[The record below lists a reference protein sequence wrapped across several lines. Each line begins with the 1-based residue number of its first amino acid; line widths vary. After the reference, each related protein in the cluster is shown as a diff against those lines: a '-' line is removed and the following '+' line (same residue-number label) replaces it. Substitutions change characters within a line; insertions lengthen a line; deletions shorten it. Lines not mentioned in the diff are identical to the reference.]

1 MESYSLKAILS
12 VADRGFTSKMKSAV
26 SLLDEMD
33 SGSKKASASMMDIA
47 KGAGVFRL
55 VEAAVGKLEASVG
68 EATDRFDILTR
79 YPKVMEQIGFGA
91 EVSNRSIEKLNDG
104 IRGLPTSLDAI
115 VASTQNIAILT
126 GNLEKATDTSLALNN
141 AFLASG
147 SATADAER
155 GLTQYTQMLSKGTV
169 DLQSWRTLQETMG
182 YALSETAKELG
193 IVSGNS
199 NELYSAIQS
208 GRITFDEF
216 NDALIICS
224 NRTGGFADTAKEAS
238 AGIGTSFTNLSTA
251 VVRGM
256 ANTIESVDDAV
267 QKIDGETI
275 AGKIDSASGAID
287 SFFSGISKGAGI
299 AVQALDLFGPSILSA
314 VAGFV
319 ALRGV
324 MTAKNMW
331 EEYQQQAKA
340 AQITIEAFDNAEKLA
355 AEATKLRTA
364 ATTAAS
370 QADKMSEMYSKAA
383 AKAVESQTIAQ
394 QSSLAATKA
403 RKTAEAA
410 AAAETKV
417 RTAEEKLSVA
427 TLKLKTAEEKA
438 VAAATKSTAAKEKA
452 AAAVT
457 KARADVDKKA
467 AAVAAAKAKSEE
479 FEASAAELS
488 AKAETMEAAATKAG
502 ERADEDAI
510 KASTAKAMADKKEAQ
525 VSKLNAAAEAT
536 ETAAEKAGNIV
547 TAESSMLVIA
557 KTAALGVL
565 SGKLS
570 IVEAAQWAWN
580 AATSTTVGLLS
591 TTVVVVAAVA
601 AVTVGL
607 ARALSKLDTKHK
619 EVYDSQEKAVE
630 SSKDLVESL
639 EATEKSYEDNEQDAR
654 ATAAANQELADN
666 ITRLSEQENKSAQ
679 DKAELQAYVD
689 SLNSSME
696 GLNLQYDSE
705 TDALNMS
712 TDAMMDKVKAYEAQA
727 KAQAAQE
734 RYVEVMKEQIKVEE
748 EQAALSEKRNQFEE
762 EWQALNSTG
771 PKAMAEYRDAVAEM
785 DAQSEELNN
794 KKKELAE
801 SEEYLRGVMTESQA
815 AQTEAVT
822 SGTQAQITSLE
833 DLSETQQAVVQSM
846 NETWQSYA
854 DQATNM
860 FDTLSDESEL
870 SVAQMTQNLLENQR
884 VISEWATNI
893 DTLAKRGIDEGLL
906 EQLRQA
912 GPESAGYVN
921 AMVQASDAELQ
932 ALSDAFA
939 NGGETA
945 TNALKTV
952 FDTSTVPE
960 SAMNLITKT
969 QETLN
974 EQIAAA
980 DFSSIGL
987 DVGQGLA
994 DGISSSSDAAT
1005 TAAGTMATNVNETAA
1020 NTLGVHSPST
1030 VFMGYGQDLISG
1042 LVIGMQGQSG
1052 TLNAT
1057 MTMLMTSA
1065 GQAAVNA
1072 LNGQLNQM
1080 SAVTGA
1086 SFNKIPAA
1094 AQSGMQMTAAA
1105 VGSGMNNVTQKITAG
1120 MKLSETATKTGMKA
1134 MNSAVKSDM
1143 QTIKASAKSGMDAF
1157 EDAIDNGMNQS
1168 KNSVTR
1174 GGNSMISALRSLRS
1188 GFYSS
1193 GYYASMGLAQGI
1205 NAGSGAAISAAN
1217 RLANQVATTM
1227 NNALKV
1233 GSPSKVTRKIGGF
1246 TTEGFVLGILDDI
1259 RNVKSAAERVAD
1271 AAIPTGRI
1279 AERMAYA
1286 GAYVPDSSYEYSG
1299 TVDATYTIIVPV
1311 YLEGREVARVTAPYT
1326 QEELDKLE
1334 KRNARKQGRR

>member
-1 MESYSLKAILS
+1 MDSYSMKAVLS

-33 SGSKKASASMMDIA
+33 SGSKKASSSIMDIA
-47 KGAGVFRL
+47 KGAGVFRI
-55 VEAAVGKLEASVG
+55 VEAAVNKLEASVG
-68 EATDRFDILTR
+68 DATERFDTLTR

-91 EVSNRSIEKLNDG
+91 DESNRSIQKLTDG
-104 IRGLPTSLDAI
+104 IQGLPTSLDGIA
-115 VASTQNIAILT
+115 ASTQRIAILT
-126 GNLEKATDTSLALNN
+126 GDLEKATDTSLALNN

-147 SATADAER
+147 SATYDAER

-169 DLQSWRTLQETMG
+169 DMQSWRTLQETMG

-208 GRITFDEF
+208 GKITFDEF
-216 NDALIICS
+216 NSALITCS
-224 NRTGGFADTAKEAS
+224 TRTGGFADTAKEAS

-256 ANTIESVDDAV
+256 ADTIESVDEAV

-275 AGKIDSASGAID
+275 AGKIDSASGVID
-287 SFFSGISKGAGI
+287 KFFSGVSKGAGI
-299 AVQALDLFGPSILSA
+299 AVQALDLLGPSLA
-314 VAGFV
+314 TTAAGFLT
-319 ALRGV
+319 LRGALAV
-324 MTAKNMW
+324 QGIWENYRRQAEAAK
-331 EEYQQQAKA
+331 
-340 AQITIEAFDNAEKLA
+340 ITVEAFNNAEKLA
-355 AEATKLRTA
+355 AESIKLRTA
-364 ATTAAS
+364 ATTAAA
-370 QADKMSEMYSKAA
+370 QADKMSEMYNKAA

-394 QSSLAATKA
+394 QSSLAATRA
-403 RKTAEAA
+403 RKTAEEAV
-410 AAAETKV
+410 AAELKV
-417 RTAEEKLSVA
+417 RTAEEKLSA
-427 TLKLKTAEEKA
+427 SASKLKAAEEKM
-438 VAAATKSTAAKEKA
+438 AAASTKSKAAQEKA

-467 AAVAAAKAKSEE
+467 AAVAAAKAKAEE

-488 AKAETMEAAATKAG
+488 TRAETMEAAATKAG

-510 KASTAKAMADKKEAQ
+510 KASTAKAMADKKETQA
-525 VSKLNAAAEAT
+525 SELGAAAEAKKA
-536 ETAAEKAGNIV
+536 AAEEAGNIV
-547 TAESSMLVIA
+547 TEKSSLLVIA
-557 KTAALGVL
+557 KTAALSVL
-565 SGKLS
+565 SGEMG
-570 IVEAAQWAWN
+570 IAEAAQWAWN
-580 AATSTTVGLLS
+580 ASMTANPIGSVIVLVTALT
-591 TTVVVVAAVA
+591 
-601 AVTVGL
+601 AVTVGVSK
-607 ARALSKLDTKHK
+607 ALSKLDTETKK
-619 EVYDSQEKAVE
+619 VYDSQEKAVE
-630 SSKDLVESL
+630 SSKNLVESL
-639 EATEKSYEDNEQDAR
+639 DSTEKAYEDNEQDVR
-654 ATAAANQELADN
+654 ATAEANLELADN
-666 ITRLSEQENKSAQ
+666 IAKLSAKENKSAQ
-679 DKAELQAYVD
+679 DKAELKAYVD

-712 TDAMMDKVKAYEAQA
+712 TDAMMSKVKAYEAQA

-748 EQAALSEKRNQFEE
+748 EQAALSEKRNQFEK
-762 EWQALNSTG
+762 EWQELNSTG
-771 PKAMAEYRDAVAEM
+771 PKAMGEYQTAIAEM
-785 DAQSEELNN
+785 DAQSEKLNN
-794 KKKELAE
+794 KKKELAA

-870 SVAQMTQNLLENQR
+870 SVAEMTQNLLENQR

-1311 YLEGREVARVTAPYT
+1311 YLEGREIARVTAPYT

-1334 KRNARKQGRR
+1334 KRNARKQGHR

>member
-1 MESYSLKAILS
+1 MDSYSMKAVLS

-33 SGSKKASASMMDIA
+33 SGSKKASSSIMDIA
-47 KGAGVFRL
+47 KGAGVFRI
-55 VEAAVGKLEASVG
+55 VEAAVNKLEASVG
-68 EATDRFDILTR
+68 DATERFDTLTR

-91 EVSNRSIEKLNDG
+91 DESNRSIQKLTDG
-104 IRGLPTSLDAI
+104 IQGLPTSLDGIA
-115 VASTQNIAILT
+115 ASTQRIAILT
-126 GNLEKATDTSLALNN
+126 GDLEKATDTSLALNN

-147 SATADAER
+147 SATYDAER

-169 DLQSWRTLQETMG
+169 DMQSWRTLQETMG

-208 GRITFDEF
+208 GKITFDEF
-216 NDALIICS
+216 NSALITCS
-224 NRTGGFADTAKEAS
+224 TRTGGFADTAKEAS

-256 ANTIESVDDAV
+256 ADTIESVDEAV

-275 AGKIDSASGAID
+275 AGKIDSASGVID
-287 SFFSGISKGAGI
+287 NFFSGVSKGAGI
-299 AVQALDLFGPSILSA
+299 AVQALDLLGPSLA
-314 VAGFV
+314 TTAAGFLT
-319 ALRGV
+319 LRGALAV
-324 MTAKNMW
+324 QGIWENYRRQAEAAK
-331 EEYQQQAKA
+331 
-340 AQITIEAFDNAEKLA
+340 ITVEAFNNAEKLA
-355 AEATKLRTA
+355 AESIKLRTA
-364 ATTAAS
+364 ATTAAA
-370 QADKMSEMYSKAA
+370 QADKMSEMYNKAA

-394 QSSLAATKA
+394 QSSLAATRA
-403 RKTAEAA
+403 RKTAEEAV
-410 AAAETKV
+410 AAELKV
-417 RTAEEKLSVA
+417 RTAEEKLSA
-427 TLKLKTAEEKA
+427 SASKLKAAEEKM
-438 VAAATKSTAAKEKA
+438 AAASTKSKAAQEKA

-467 AAVAAAKAKSEE
+467 AAVAAAKAKAEE

-488 AKAETMEAAATKAG
+488 TRAETMEAAATKAG

-510 KASTAKAMADKKEAQ
+510 KASTAKAMADKKETQA
-525 VSKLNAAAEAT
+525 SELGAAAEAKKA
-536 ETAAEKAGNIV
+536 AAEEAGNIV
-547 TAESSMLVIA
+547 TEKSSLLVIA
-557 KTAALGVL
+557 KTAALSVL
-565 SGKLS
+565 SGEMG
-570 IVEAAQWAWN
+570 IAEAAQWAWN
-580 AATSTTVGLLS
+580 ASMTANPIGSVIVLVTALT
-591 TTVVVVAAVA
+591 
-601 AVTVGL
+601 AVTVGVSK
-607 ARALSKLDTKHK
+607 ALSKLDTETKK
-619 EVYDSQEKAVE
+619 VYDSQEKAVE
-630 SSKDLVESL
+630 SSKNLVESL
-639 EATEKSYEDNEQDAR
+639 DSTEKAYEDNEQDVR
-654 ATAAANQELADN
+654 ATAEANLELADN
-666 ITRLSEQENKSAQ
+666 IAKLSAKENKSAQ
-679 DKAELQAYVD
+679 DKAELKAYVD

-712 TDAMMDKVKAYEAQA
+712 TDAMMSKVKAYEAQA

-748 EQAALSEKRNQFEE
+748 EQAALSEKRNQFEK
-762 EWQALNSTG
+762 EWQELNSTG
-771 PKAMAEYRDAVAEM
+771 PKAMGEYQTAIAEM
-785 DAQSEELNN
+785 DAQSEKLNN
-794 KKKELAE
+794 KKKELAA
-801 SEEYLRGVMTESQA
+801 SEEYLRGIMTESQA
-815 AQTEAVT
+815 AQSEAVT

-870 SVAQMTQNLLENQR
+870 SVAEMTQNLLENQR

-1052 TLNAT
+1052 TLNAI
-1057 MTMLMTSA
+1057 MTMLMNSA

-1311 YLEGREVARVTAPYT
+1311 YLEGREIARVTAPYT
-1326 QEELDKLE
+1326 EAELDK
-1334 KRNARKQGRR
+1334 KQKVKNMIKGIKG

>member
-1 MESYSLKAILS
+1 MDSYSMKAVLS

-33 SGSKKASASMMDIA
+33 SGSKKASSSIMDIA
-47 KGAGVFRL
+47 KGAGVFRI
-55 VEAAVGKLEASVG
+55 VEAAVNKLEASVG
-68 EATDRFDILTR
+68 DATERFDTLTR

-91 EVSNRSIEKLNDG
+91 DESNRSIQKLTDG
-104 IRGLPTSLDAI
+104 IQGLPTSLDGIA
-115 VASTQNIAILT
+115 ASTQRIAILT
-126 GNLEKATDTSLALNN
+126 GDLEKATDTSLALNN

-147 SATADAER
+147 SATYDAER

-169 DLQSWRTLQETMG
+169 DMQSWRTLQETMG

-208 GRITFDEF
+208 GKITFDEF
-216 NDALIICS
+216 NSALITCS
-224 NRTGGFADTAKEAS
+224 TRTGGFADTAKEAS

-256 ANTIESVDDAV
+256 ADTIESVDEAV

-275 AGKIDSASGAID
+275 AGKIDSASGVID
-287 SFFSGISKGAGI
+287 KFFSGVSKGAGI
-299 AVQALDLFGPSILSA
+299 AVQALDLLGPSLA
-314 VAGFV
+314 TTAAGFLT
-319 ALRGV
+319 LRGALAV
-324 MTAKNMW
+324 QGIWENYRRQAEAAK
-331 EEYQQQAKA
+331 
-340 AQITIEAFDNAEKLA
+340 ITVEAFNNAEKLA
-355 AEATKLRTA
+355 AESIKLRTA
-364 ATTAAS
+364 ATTAAA
-370 QADKMSEMYSKAA
+370 QADKMSEMYNKAA

-394 QSSLAATKA
+394 QSSLAATRA
-403 RKTAEAA
+403 RKTAEEAV
-410 AAAETKV
+410 AAELKV
-417 RTAEEKLSVA
+417 RTAEEKLSA
-427 TLKLKTAEEKA
+427 SASKLKAAEEKM
-438 VAAATKSTAAKEKA
+438 AAASTKSKAAQEKA

-467 AAVAAAKAKSEE
+467 AAVAAAKAKAEE

-488 AKAETMEAAATKAG
+488 TRAETMEAAATKAG

-510 KASTAKAMADKKEAQ
+510 KASTAKAMADKKETQA
-525 VSKLNAAAEAT
+525 SELGAAAEAKKA
-536 ETAAEKAGNIV
+536 AAEEAGNIV
-547 TAESSMLVIA
+547 TEKSSLLVIA
-557 KTAALGVL
+557 KTAALSVL
-565 SGKLS
+565 SGEMG
-570 IVEAAQWAWN
+570 IAEAAQWAWN
-580 AATSTTVGLLS
+580 ASMTANPIGSVIVLVTALT
-591 TTVVVVAAVA
+591 
-601 AVTVGL
+601 AVTVGVSK
-607 ARALSKLDTKHK
+607 ALSKLDTETKK
-619 EVYDSQEKAVE
+619 VYDSQEKAVE
-630 SSKDLVESL
+630 SSKNLVESL
-639 EATEKSYEDNEQDAR
+639 DSTEKAYEDNEQDVR
-654 ATAAANQELADN
+654 ATAEANLELADN
-666 ITRLSEQENKSAQ
+666 IAKLSAKENKSAQ
-679 DKAELQAYVD
+679 DKAELKAYVD

-712 TDAMMDKVKAYEAQA
+712 TDAMMSKVKAYEAQA

-748 EQAALSEKRNQFEE
+748 EQAALSEKRNQFEK
-762 EWQALNSTG
+762 EWQELNSIG
-771 PKAMAEYRDAVAEM
+771 PKAMGEYQTAIAEM
-785 DAQSEELNN
+785 DAQSEKLNN
-794 KKKELAE
+794 KKKELAA

-870 SVAQMTQNLLENQR
+870 SVAEMTQNLLENQR

-1311 YLEGREVARVTAPYT
+1311 EVDGREFARATASYT
-1326 QEELDKLE
+1326 QEELEKIQ
-1334 KRNARKQGRR
+1334 KRNNRRNGIR

>member
-1 MESYSLKAILS
+1 MESYSVKAILS
-12 VADRGFTSKMKSAV
+12 AADHGYTSKMKSAV
-26 SLLDEMD
+26 SLLEEFEGQNKRT
-33 SGSKKASASMMDIA
+33 SSSMMDIA
-47 KGAGVFRL
+47 KGAGVFRV
-55 VEAAVGKLEASVG
+55 VEAAINKLEASAGDAV
-68 EATDRFDILTR
+68 DRFDTMTR
-79 YPKVMEQIGFGA
+79 FPKVMQQMGFTA
-91 EVSNRSIEKLNDG
+91 ESSNRSIQKLSDG
-104 IRGLPTSLDAI
+104 IKGLPTSLDGI
-115 VASTQNIAILT
+115 TASTQKIAILT
-126 GNLEKATDTSLALNN
+126 GNLDKATDTSLALNN

-147 SATADAER
+147 SLTADAER
-155 GLTQYTQMLSKGTV
+155 GLVQYTQMLSKGTV
-169 DLQSWRTLQETMG
+169 DMQSWRTLQETMG
-182 YALSETAKELG
+182 YALSETAKQLG
-193 IVSGNS
+193 IASGNS
-199 NELYSAIQS
+199 NDLYSAIQS
-208 GRITFDEF
+208 GQITFDQF

-224 NRTGGFADTAKEAS
+224 TRTGGFAEQAKAAS
-238 AGIGTSFTNLSTA
+238 AGIQTSFTNLGISA
-251 VVRGM
+251 VRGM
-256 ANTIESVDDAV
+256 ANIIQSVDEAM
-267 QKIDGETI
+267 QKIDGDTI
-275 AGKIDSASGAID
+275 ADKIDSASSTMD
-287 SFFSGISKGAGI
+287 SFFEGVSNGAEI
-299 AVQALDLFGPSILSA
+299 AVQALDLLGPYILTT

-319 ALRGV
+319 ALK
-324 MTAKNMW
+324 TALSVQNAW
-331 EEYQQQAKA
+331 QEYRRQAKA
-340 AQITIEAFDNAEKLA
+340 ATVIIEAFNNAEKLA
-355 AEATKLRTA
+355 ADVTKLRTA
-364 ATTAAS
+364 ATTAAV
-370 QADKMSEMYSKAA
+370 QADKMSQRYTKASE
-383 AKAVESQTIAQ
+383 KALESQTIAQ
-394 QSSLAATKA
+394 QSALAATRA

-427 TLKLKTAEEKA
+427 TLKLRTAEEKA
-438 VAAATKSTAAKEKA
+438 AAAATKSKAIQEKA
-452 AAAVT
+452 ASAVT
-457 KARADVDKKA
+457 RARADVDKKA
-467 AAVAAAKAKSEE
+467 AAVAQAKAKMDE
-479 FEASAAELS
+479 FGASSAELS
-488 AKAETMEAAATKAG
+488 AKAETMEAAAAKAG
-502 ERADEDAI
+502 AKADEDSI
-510 KASTAKAMADKKEAQ
+510 KASTAKTMVDAKEAQ
-525 VSKLNAAAEAT
+525 VSKLNAAAETA
-536 ETAAEKAGNIV
+536 ETAAEEAGNIV
-547 TAESSMLVIA
+547 TAKSSLLVIA
-557 KTAALGVL
+557 KTAALGAL
-565 SGKLS
+565 SGQMG
-570 IVEAAQWAWN
+570 IAEAAQWGLN
-580 AATSTTVGLLS
+580 AAMTANPIGSVIVLATALTAALVG
-591 TTVVVVAAVA
+591 
-601 AVTVGL
+601 VTK
-607 ARALSKLDTKHK
+607 ALSKLDTKADK
-619 EVYDSQEKAVE
+619 MYETQQKAVD
-630 SSKDLVESL
+630 SSKELVESL
-639 EATEKSYEDNEQDAR
+639 DSTKKAYEDNEADAD
-654 ATAAANQELADN
+654 ASAKANKELADN
-666 ITRLSEQENKSAQ
+666 IADLSSKENKSAQ
-679 DKAELQAYVD
+679 DKAALKAYVD

-696 GLNLQYDSE
+696 GLNLQYDEE
-705 TDALNMS
+705 TDSLSMS
-712 TDAMMDKVKAYEAQA
+712 TEAIMDKVKAYEAQT

-734 RYVEVMKEQIKVEE
+734 RYIEVMKEQIKVEE
-748 EQAALSEKRNQFEE
+748 EQAALNEKRNQFEK
-762 EWQALNSTG
+762 EWQELNNTG
-771 PKAMAEYRDAVAEM
+771 PVSMKKYNESIADMNE
-785 DAQSEELNN
+785 QSESLDN
-794 KKKELAE
+794 KKKELAA
-801 SEEYLRGVMTESQA
+801 SEEYLKGVMIDSQA
-815 AQTEAVT
+815 AQAEAVN
-822 SGTQAQITSLE
+822 SGTQSQIISLE
-833 DLSETQQAVVQSM
+833 DLSETQQAVIQSM

-870 SVAQMTQNLLENQR
+870 SVAEMTQNLLENQR

-912 GPESAGYVN
+912 GPESAGYVS

-1311 YLEGREVARVTAPYT
+1311 YLEGREIARVTAPYT

>member
-1 MESYSLKAILS
+1 MDSYSMKAVLS

-33 SGSKKASASMMDIA
+33 SGSKKASSSIKDIA
-47 KGAGVFRL
+47 KGAGVFRI
-55 VEAAVGKLEASVG
+55 VEAAVNKLEASVG
-68 EATDRFDILTR
+68 DATERFDTLTR

-91 EVSNRSIEKLNDG
+91 DESNRSIQKLTDG
-104 IRGLPTSLDAI
+104 IQGLPTSLDGIA
-115 VASTQNIAILT
+115 ASTQRIAILT
-126 GNLEKATDTSLALNN
+126 GDLEKATDTSLALNN

-147 SATADAER
+147 SATYDAER

-169 DLQSWRTLQETMG
+169 DMESWRTLQETMG

-208 GRITFDEF
+208 GKITFDEF
-216 NDALIICS
+216 NSALITCS
-224 NRTGGFADTAKEAS
+224 TRTGGFADTAKEAS
-238 AGIGTSFTNLSTA
+238 AGIGTSFTNLSIA

-256 ANTIESVDDAV
+256 ADTIESVDEAV

-275 AGKIDSASGAID
+275 AGKIDSAGGVID
-287 SFFSGISKGAGI
+287 KFFSGVSKGAGI
-299 AVQALDLFGPSILSA
+299 AVQALDLLGPSLA
-314 VAGFV
+314 TTAAGFLT
-319 ALRGV
+319 LRGALAV
-324 MTAKNMW
+324 QGIWENYRRQAEAAK
-331 EEYQQQAKA
+331 
-340 AQITIEAFDNAEKLA
+340 ITVEAFNNAEKLA
-355 AEATKLRTA
+355 AESIKLRTA
-364 ATTAAS
+364 ATTAAA
-370 QADKMSEMYSKAA
+370 QADKMSEMYNKAA

-394 QSSLAATKA
+394 QSSLAATRA
-403 RKTAEAA
+403 RKTAEEAV
-410 AAAETKV
+410 AAELKV
-417 RTAEEKLSVA
+417 RTAEEKLSA
-427 TLKLKTAEEKA
+427 SASKLKAAEEKM
-438 VAAATKSTAAKEKA
+438 AAASTKSKAAQEKA

-467 AAVAAAKAKSEE
+467 AAVAAAKAKAEE

-488 AKAETMEAAATKAG
+488 TRAETMEAAATKAG

-510 KASTAKAMADKKEAQ
+510 KASTAKAMADKKETQA
-525 VSKLNAAAEAT
+525 SELGAAAEAKKA
-536 ETAAEKAGNIV
+536 AAEEAGNIV
-547 TAESSMLVIA
+547 TEKSSLLVIA
-557 KTAALGVL
+557 KTAALSVL
-565 SGKLS
+565 SGEMG
-570 IVEAAQWAWN
+570 IAEAAQWAWN
-580 AATSTTVGLLS
+580 ASMTANPIGSVIVLVTALT
-591 TTVVVVAAVA
+591 
-601 AVTVGL
+601 AVTVGVSK
-607 ARALSKLDTKHK
+607 ALSKLDTETKK
-619 EVYDSQEKAVE
+619 VYDSQEKAVE
-630 SSKDLVESL
+630 SSKNLVESL
-639 EATEKSYEDNEQDAR
+639 DSTEKAYEDNEQDVR
-654 ATAAANQELADN
+654 ATAEANLELADN
-666 ITRLSEQENKSAQ
+666 IAKLSAKENKSAQ
-679 DKAELQAYVD
+679 DKAELKAYVD

-712 TDAMMDKVKAYEAQA
+712 TDAMMSKVKAYEAQA

-748 EQAALSEKRNQFEE
+748 EQAALSEKRNQFEK
-762 EWQALNSTG
+762 EWQELNSTG
-771 PKAMAEYRDAVAEM
+771 PKAMGEYQTAIAEM
-785 DAQSEELNN
+785 DAQSEKLNN
-794 KKKELAE
+794 KKKELAA

-860 FDTLSDESEL
+860 FDTLSDEPEL
-870 SVAQMTQNLLENQR
+870 SVSEMTQNLLENQR

-1311 YLEGREVARVTAPYT
+1311 YLEGREIARVTAPYT
-1326 QEELDKLE
+1326 EADLNK
-1334 KRNARKQGRR
+1334 KQKVKNMIKGIRG

>member
-1 MESYSLKAILS
+1 MDSYSMKAVLS

-33 SGSKKASASMMDIA
+33 SGSKKASSSIMDIA
-47 KGAGVFRL
+47 KGAGVFRI
-55 VEAAVGKLEASVG
+55 VEAAVNKLEASVG
-68 EATDRFDILTR
+68 DATERFDTLTR

-91 EVSNRSIEKLNDG
+91 DESNRSIQKLTDG
-104 IRGLPTSLDAI
+104 IQGLPTSLDGIA
-115 VASTQNIAILT
+115 ASTQRIAILT
-126 GNLEKATDTSLALNN
+126 GDLEKATDTSLALNN

-147 SATADAER
+147 SATYDAER

-169 DLQSWRTLQETMG
+169 DMQSWRTLQETMG

-208 GRITFDEF
+208 GKITFDEF
-216 NDALIICS
+216 NSALITCS
-224 NRTGGFADTAKEAS
+224 ARTGGFADTAKEAS

-256 ANTIESVDDAV
+256 ANTIESVDEAV

-275 AGKIDSASGAID
+275 AGKIDSASGVID
-287 SFFSGISKGAGI
+287 NFFSGVSKGAGI
-299 AVQALDLFGPSILSA
+299 AVQALDLLGPSLA
-314 VAGFV
+314 TTAAGFLT
-319 ALRGV
+319 LRGALAV
-324 MTAKNMW
+324 QGIWENYRRQAEAAK
-331 EEYQQQAKA
+331 
-340 AQITIEAFDNAEKLA
+340 ITVEAFNNAEKLA
-355 AEATKLRTA
+355 AESIKLRTA
-364 ATTAAS
+364 ATTAAA
-370 QADKMSEMYSKAA
+370 QADKMSEMYNKAA

-394 QSSLAATKA
+394 QSSLAATRA
-403 RKTAEAA
+403 RKTAEEAV
-410 AAAETKV
+410 AAELKV
-417 RTAEEKLSVA
+417 RTAEEKLSA
-427 TLKLKTAEEKA
+427 SASKLKAAEEKM
-438 VAAATKSTAAKEKA
+438 AAASTKSKAAQEKA

-457 KARADVDKKA
+457 KAMADVDKKA
-467 AAVAAAKAKSEE
+467 AAVAAAKAKAEE

-488 AKAETMEAAATKAG
+488 TRAETMEAAATKAG

-510 KASTAKAMADKKEAQ
+510 KASSAKAMAEKKETQA
-525 VSKLNAAAEAT
+525 SELGAAAEAKKA
-536 ETAAEKAGNIV
+536 AAEEAGNIV
-547 TAESSMLVIA
+547 TEKSSLLVIA
-557 KTAALGVL
+557 KTAALSVL
-565 SGKLS
+565 SGEMG
-570 IVEAAQWAWN
+570 IAEAAQWAWN
-580 AATSTTVGLLS
+580 ASMTANPIGSVIVLVTALT
-591 TTVVVVAAVA
+591 
-601 AVTVGL
+601 AVTVGVSK
-607 ARALSKLDTKHK
+607 ALSKLDTETKK
-619 EVYDSQEKAVE
+619 VYDSQEKAVE
-630 SSKDLVESL
+630 SSKNLVESL
-639 EATEKSYEDNEQDAR
+639 DSTEKAYEDNEQDVR
-654 ATAAANQELADN
+654 ATAEANLELADN
-666 ITRLSEQENKSAQ
+666 IAKLSAKENKSAQ
-679 DKAELQAYVD
+679 DKAELKAYVD

-712 TDAMMDKVKAYEAQA
+712 TDAMMSKVKAYEAQA

-748 EQAALSEKRNQFEE
+748 EQAALSEKRNQFEK
-762 EWQALNSTG
+762 EWQELNSTG
-771 PKAMAEYRDAVAEM
+771 PKAMGEYQTAIAEM
-785 DAQSEELNN
+785 DAQSEKLNN
-794 KKKELAE
+794 KKKELAA
-801 SEEYLRGVMTESQA
+801 SEEYLRGIMTESQA
-815 AQTEAVT
+815 AQSEAVT

-846 NETWQSYA
+846 NETWQSYT

-870 SVAQMTQNLLENQR
+870 SVAEMTQNLLENQR

-974 EQIAAA
+974 EQIAAT

-1311 YLEGREVARVTAPYT
+1311 YLEGREIARVTAPYT

>member
-1 MESYSLKAILS
+1 MDSYSMKAVLS

-33 SGSKKASASMMDIA
+33 SGSKKASSSIMDIA
-47 KGAGVFRL
+47 KGAGVFRI
-55 VEAAVGKLEASVG
+55 VEAAVNKLEASVG
-68 EATDRFDILTR
+68 DATERFDTLTR

-91 EVSNRSIEKLNDG
+91 DESNRSIQKLTDG
-104 IRGLPTSLDAI
+104 IQGLPTSLDGIA
-115 VASTQNIAILT
+115 ASTQRIAILT
-126 GNLEKATDTSLALNN
+126 GDLEKATDTSLALNN

-147 SATADAER
+147 SATYDAER

-169 DLQSWRTLQETMG
+169 DMQSWRTLQETMG

-193 IVSGNS
+193 IASGNS
-199 NELYSAIQS
+199 NELYSVIQS
-208 GRITFDEF
+208 GNITFDQF
-216 NDALIICS
+216 NDALITCS
-224 NRTGGFADTAKEAS
+224 TRTGGFADTAKEAS

-256 ANTIESVDDAV
+256 SNTIESVDEAV

-287 SFFSGISKGAGI
+287 NFFFGVSKGAGV
-299 AVQALDLFGPSILSA
+299 AVQALDLLGPSLATAAGGFLVLKSA
-314 VAGFV
+314 LAVQSVWEKYKKQAE
-319 ALRGV
+319 A
-324 MTAKNMW
+324 AKV
-331 EEYQQQAKA
+331 
-340 AQITIEAFDNAEKLA
+340 TVEAFNNAERLA

-364 ATTAAS
+364 AATAAS
-370 QADKMSEMYSKAA
+370 QADKMSEMYNKAA

-394 QSSLAATKA
+394 KSSLAATKA

-410 AAAETKV
+410 TAAEIKV
-417 RTAEEKLSVA
+417 RTAEEKMSVA
-427 TLKLKTAEEKA
+427 TLKLKAAEEKA
-438 VAAATKSTAAKEKA
+438 VASATKSKSAQEKA

-457 KARADVDKKA
+457 TARANVDKKA
-467 AAVAAAKAKSEE
+467 AAVAAAKAKAEE

-488 AKAETMEAAATKAG
+488 TRAETMEAAATKAG

-510 KASTAKAMADKKEAQ
+510 KASTAKAMADKKETQA
-525 VSKLNAAAEAT
+525 SELGAAAEAKKA
-536 ETAAEKAGNIV
+536 AAEEAGNIV
-547 TAESSMLVIA
+547 TEKSSLLVIA
-557 KTAALGVL
+557 KTAALSVL
-565 SGKLS
+565 SGEMG
-570 IVEAAQWAWN
+570 IAEAAQWAWN
-580 AATSTTVGLLS
+580 TAMAANPIGSVIVLVTALT
-591 TTVVVVAAVA
+591 
-601 AVTVGL
+601 AVTVGVSK
-607 ARALSKLDTKHK
+607 ALSKLDTETKK
-619 EVYDSQEKAVE
+619 VYDSQEKAVE
-630 SSKDLVESL
+630 SSKNLVESL
-639 EATEKSYEDNEQDAR
+639 DSTEKAYEDNEQDVR
-654 ATAAANQELADN
+654 ATAEANLELADN
-666 ITRLSEQENKSAQ
+666 IAKLSAKENKSAQ
-679 DKAELQAYVD
+679 DKAELKAYVD

-712 TDAMMDKVKAYEAQA
+712 TDAMMSKVKAYEAQA

-748 EQAALSEKRNQFEE
+748 EQAALSEKRNQFEK
-762 EWQALNSTG
+762 EWQELNSTG
-771 PKAMAEYRDAVAEM
+771 PKAMGEYQTAIAEM

-794 KKKELAE
+794 KKKELAA

-815 AQTEAVT
+815 AQSEAVT
-822 SGTQAQITSLE
+822 SGTQAQITSFE

-870 SVAQMTQNLLENQR
+870 SVAEMTQNLLENQR
-884 VISEWATNI
+884 VIGEWATNI

-980 DFSSIGL
+980 DFSSIGQ

-994 DGISSSSDAAT
+994 DGISNSADVAT
-1005 TAAGTMATNVNETAA
+1005 TAAGTMATGVNETAA

-1030 VFMGYGQDLISG
+1030 VFMGYGQDLING

-1105 VGSGMNNVTQKITAG
+1105 VEFGMNNVTQKITAG

-1134 MNSAVKSDM
+1134 MNTSVKSDM
-1143 QTIKASAKSGMDAF
+1143 QTIKTSAKSGMDAF
-1157 EDAIDNGMNQS
+1157 VKSIDSGMDQS
-1168 KNSVTR
+1168 KSSVSR
-1174 GGNSMISALRSLRS
+1174 GGNSILATIRGLRS

-1205 NAGSGAAISAAN
+1205 SAGAGAAIAAAN
-1217 RLANQVATTM
+1217 RLANQVAATM

-1233 GSPSKVTRKIGGF
+1233 GSPSRVTREIGGF

-1286 GAYVPDSSYEYSG
+1286 GAYMPDSSYEYSG

-1311 YLEGREVARVTAPYT
+1311 ILEGREVARVTAPYT
-1326 QEELDKLE
+1326 EAELE
-1334 KRNARKQGRR
+1334 KLQKRNNRRKGIR

>member
-1 MESYSLKAILS
+1 MDSYSMKAVLS

-33 SGSKKASASMMDIA
+33 SGSKKASSSIKDIA
-47 KGAGVFRL
+47 KGAGVFRI
-55 VEAAVGKLEASVG
+55 VEAAVNKLEASVG
-68 EATDRFDILTR
+68 DATERFDTLTR

-91 EVSNRSIEKLNDG
+91 DESNRSIQKLTDG
-104 IRGLPTSLDAI
+104 IQGLPTSLDGIA
-115 VASTQNIAILT
+115 ASTQRIAILT
-126 GNLEKATDTSLALNN
+126 GDLEKATDTSLALNN

-147 SATADAER
+147 SATYDAER

-169 DLQSWRTLQETMG
+169 DMESWRTLQETMG

-208 GRITFDEF
+208 GKITFDEF
-216 NDALIICS
+216 NSALITCS
-224 NRTGGFADTAKEAS
+224 TRTGGFADTAKEAS
-238 AGIGTSFTNLSTA
+238 AGIGTSFTNLSIA

-256 ANTIESVDDAV
+256 ADTIESVDEAV

-275 AGKIDSASGAID
+275 AGKIDSAGGVID
-287 SFFSGISKGAGI
+287 KFFSGVSKGAGI
-299 AVQALDLFGPSILSA
+299 AVQALDLLGPSLA
-314 VAGFV
+314 TTAAGFLT
-319 ALRGV
+319 LRGALAV
-324 MTAKNMW
+324 QGIWENYRRQAEAAK
-331 EEYQQQAKA
+331 
-340 AQITIEAFDNAEKLA
+340 ITVEAFNNAEKLA
-355 AEATKLRTA
+355 AESIKLRTA
-364 ATTAAS
+364 ATTAAA
-370 QADKMSEMYSKAA
+370 QADKMSEMYNKAA

-394 QSSLAATKA
+394 QSSLAATRA
-403 RKTAEAA
+403 RKTAEEAV
-410 AAAETKV
+410 AAELKV
-417 RTAEEKLSVA
+417 RTAEEKLSA
-427 TLKLKTAEEKA
+427 SASKLKAAEEKM
-438 VAAATKSTAAKEKA
+438 AAASTKSKAAQEKA

-467 AAVAAAKAKSEE
+467 AAVAAAKAKAEE

-488 AKAETMEAAATKAG
+488 TRAETMEAAATKAG

-510 KASTAKAMADKKEAQ
+510 KASTAKAMADKKETQA
-525 VSKLNAAAEAT
+525 SELGAAAEAKKA
-536 ETAAEKAGNIV
+536 AAEEAGNIV
-547 TAESSMLVIA
+547 TEKSSLLVIA
-557 KTAALGVL
+557 KTAALSVL
-565 SGKLS
+565 SGEMG
-570 IVEAAQWAWN
+570 IAEAAQWAWN
-580 AATSTTVGLLS
+580 ASMTANPIGSVIVLVTALT
-591 TTVVVVAAVA
+591 
-601 AVTVGL
+601 AVTVGVSK
-607 ARALSKLDTKHK
+607 ALSKLDTETKK
-619 EVYDSQEKAVE
+619 VYDSQEKAVE
-630 SSKDLVESL
+630 SSKNLVESL
-639 EATEKSYEDNEQDAR
+639 DSTEKAYEDNEQDVR
-654 ATAAANQELADN
+654 ATAEANLELADN
-666 ITRLSEQENKSAQ
+666 IAKLSAKENKSAQ
-679 DKAELQAYVD
+679 DKAELKAYVD

-712 TDAMMDKVKAYEAQA
+712 TDAMMSKVKAYEAQA

-748 EQAALSEKRNQFEE
+748 EQAALSEKRNQFEK
-762 EWQALNSTG
+762 EWQELNSTG
-771 PKAMAEYRDAVAEM
+771 PKAMGEYQTAIAEM
-785 DAQSEELNN
+785 DAQSEKLNN
-794 KKKELAE
+794 KKKELAA

-870 SVAQMTQNLLENQR
+870 SVSEMTQNLLENQR

-1311 YLEGREVARVTAPYT
+1311 YLEGREIARVTAPYT
-1326 QEELDKLE
+1326 EADLNK
-1334 KRNARKQGRR
+1334 KQKVKNMIKGIRG

>member
-1 MESYSLKAILS
+1 MDSYSMKAVLS

-33 SGSKKASASMMDIA
+33 SGSKKASSSIMDIA
-47 KGAGVFRL
+47 KGAGVFRI
-55 VEAAVGKLEASVG
+55 VEAAVNKLEASVG
-68 EATDRFDILTR
+68 DATERFDTLTR

-91 EVSNRSIEKLNDG
+91 DESNRSIQKLTDG
-104 IRGLPTSLDAI
+104 IQGLPTSLDGIA
-115 VASTQNIAILT
+115 ASTQRIAILT
-126 GNLEKATDTSLALNN
+126 GDLEKATDTSLALNN

-147 SATADAER
+147 SATYDAER

-169 DLQSWRTLQETMG
+169 DMQSWRTLQETMG

-208 GRITFDEF
+208 GKITFDEF
-216 NDALIICS
+216 NSALITCS
-224 NRTGGFADTAKEAS
+224 TRTGGFADTAKEAS

-256 ANTIESVDDAV
+256 ANTIESVDEAV

-275 AGKIDSASGAID
+275 AGKIDSASGVID
-287 SFFSGISKGAGI
+287 NFFSGVSKGAGI
-299 AVQALDLFGPSILSA
+299 AVQALDLLGPSLA
-314 VAGFV
+314 TTAAGFLT
-319 ALRGV
+319 LRGALAV
-324 MTAKNMW
+324 QGIWENYRRQAEAAK
-331 EEYQQQAKA
+331 
-340 AQITIEAFDNAEKLA
+340 ITVEAFNNAEKLA
-355 AEATKLRTA
+355 AESIKLRTA
-364 ATTAAS
+364 ATTAAA
-370 QADKMSEMYSKAA
+370 QADKMSEMYNKAA

-394 QSSLAATKA
+394 QSSLAATRA
-403 RKTAEAA
+403 RKTAEEAV
-410 AAAETKV
+410 AAELKV
-417 RTAEEKLSVA
+417 RTAEEKLSA
-427 TLKLKTAEEKA
+427 SASKLKAAEEKM
-438 VAAATKSTAAKEKA
+438 AAASTKSKAAQEKA

-467 AAVAAAKAKSEE
+467 AAVAAAKAKAEE

-488 AKAETMEAAATKAG
+488 TRAETMEAAATKAG

-510 KASTAKAMADKKEAQ
+510 KASSAKAMAEKKETQA
-525 VSKLNAAAEAT
+525 SELGAAAEAKKA
-536 ETAAEKAGNIV
+536 AAEEAGNIV
-547 TAESSMLVIA
+547 TEKSSLLVIA
-557 KTAALGVL
+557 KTAALSVL
-565 SGKLS
+565 SGEMG
-570 IVEAAQWAWN
+570 IAEAAQWAWN
-580 AATSTTVGLLS
+580 ASMTANPIGSVIVLVTALT
-591 TTVVVVAAVA
+591 
-601 AVTVGL
+601 AVTVGVSK
-607 ARALSKLDTKHK
+607 ALSKLDTETKK
-619 EVYDSQEKAVE
+619 VYDSQEKAVE
-630 SSKDLVESL
+630 SSKNLVESL
-639 EATEKSYEDNEQDAR
+639 DSTEKAYEDNEQDVR
-654 ATAAANQELADN
+654 ATAEANLELADN
-666 ITRLSEQENKSAQ
+666 IAKLSAKENKSAQ
-679 DKAELQAYVD
+679 DKAELKAYVD

-712 TDAMMDKVKAYEAQA
+712 TDAMMSKVKAYEAQA

-748 EQAALSEKRNQFEE
+748 EQAALSEKRNQFEK
-762 EWQALNSTG
+762 EWQELNSTG
-771 PKAMAEYRDAVAEM
+771 PKAMGEYQTAIAEM
-785 DAQSEELNN
+785 DAQSEKLNN
-794 KKKELAE
+794 KKKELPA
-801 SEEYLRGVMTESQA
+801 SEEYLRGIMTESQA
-815 AQTEAVT
+815 AQSEAVT

-870 SVAQMTQNLLENQR
+870 SVAEMTQNLLENQR

-1311 YLEGREVARVTAPYT
+1311 YLEGREIARVTAPYT
-1326 QEELDKLE
+1326 EAELDK
-1334 KRNARKQGRR
+1334 KQKVKNMIKGIKG

>member
-1 MESYSLKAILS
+1 MDSYSMKAVLS

-33 SGSKKASASMMDIA
+33 SGSKKASSSIMDIA
-47 KGAGVFRL
+47 KGAGVFRI
-55 VEAAVGKLEASVG
+55 VEAAVNKLEASVG
-68 EATDRFDILTR
+68 DATERFDTLTR

-91 EVSNRSIEKLNDG
+91 DESNRSIQKLTDG
-104 IRGLPTSLDAI
+104 IQGLPTSLDGIA
-115 VASTQNIAILT
+115 ASTQRIAILT
-126 GNLEKATDTSLALNN
+126 GDLEKATDTSLALNN

-147 SATADAER
+147 SATYDAER

-169 DLQSWRTLQETMG
+169 DMQSWRTLQETMG

-208 GRITFDEF
+208 GKITFDEF
-216 NDALIICS
+216 NSALITCS
-224 NRTGGFADTAKEAS
+224 TRTGGFADTAKEAS

-256 ANTIESVDDAV
+256 ADTIESVDEAV

-275 AGKIDSASGAID
+275 AGKIDSASGVID
-287 SFFSGISKGAGI
+287 KFFSGVSKGAGI
-299 AVQALDLFGPSILSA
+299 AVQALDLLGPSLA
-314 VAGFV
+314 TTAAGFLT
-319 ALRGV
+319 LRGALAV
-324 MTAKNMW
+324 QGIWENYRRQAEAAK
-331 EEYQQQAKA
+331 
-340 AQITIEAFDNAEKLA
+340 ITVEAFNNAEKLA
-355 AEATKLRTA
+355 AESIKLRTA
-364 ATTAAS
+364 ATTAAA
-370 QADKMSEMYSKAA
+370 QADKMSEMYNKAA

-394 QSSLAATKA
+394 QSSLAATRA
-403 RKTAEAA
+403 RKTAEEAV
-410 AAAETKV
+410 AAELKV
-417 RTAEEKLSVA
+417 RTAEEKLSA
-427 TLKLKTAEEKA
+427 SASKLKAAEEKM
-438 VAAATKSTAAKEKA
+438 AAASTKSKAAQEKA

-467 AAVAAAKAKSEE
+467 AAVAAAKAKAEE

-488 AKAETMEAAATKAG
+488 TRAETMEAAATKAG

-510 KASTAKAMADKKEAQ
+510 KASTAKAMADKKETQA
-525 VSKLNAAAEAT
+525 SELGAAAEAKKA
-536 ETAAEKAGNIV
+536 AAEEAGNIV
-547 TAESSMLVIA
+547 TEKSSLLVIA
-557 KTAALGVL
+557 KTAALSVL
-565 SGKLS
+565 SGEMG
-570 IVEAAQWAWN
+570 IAEAAQWAWN
-580 AATSTTVGLLS
+580 ASMTANPIGSVIVLVTALT
-591 TTVVVVAAVA
+591 
-601 AVTVGL
+601 AVTVGVSK
-607 ARALSKLDTKHK
+607 ALSKLDTETKK
-619 EVYDSQEKAVE
+619 VYDSQEKAVE
-630 SSKDLVESL
+630 SSKNLVESL
-639 EATEKSYEDNEQDAR
+639 DSTEKAYKDNEQDVR
-654 ATAAANQELADN
+654 ATAEANLELADN
-666 ITRLSEQENKSAQ
+666 IAKLSAKENKSAQ
-679 DKAELQAYVD
+679 DKAELKAYVD

-712 TDAMMDKVKAYEAQA
+712 TDAMMSKVKAYEAQA

-748 EQAALSEKRNQFEE
+748 EQAALSEKRNQFEK
-762 EWQALNSTG
+762 EWQELNSTG
-771 PKAMAEYRDAVAEM
+771 PKAMGEYQTAIAEM
-785 DAQSEELNN
+785 DAQSEKLNN
-794 KKKELAE
+794 KKKELAA

-870 SVAQMTQNLLENQR
+870 SVAEMTQNLLENQR

-1311 YLEGREVARVTAPYT
+1311 YLEGREIARVTAPYT

>member
-1 MESYSLKAILS
+1 MDSYSMKAVLS

-33 SGSKKASASMMDIA
+33 SGSKKASSSIMDIA
-47 KGAGVFRL
+47 KGAGVFRI
-55 VEAAVGKLEASVG
+55 VEAAVNKLEASVG
-68 EATDRFDILTR
+68 DATERFDTLTR

-91 EVSNRSIEKLNDG
+91 DESNRSIQKLTDG
-104 IRGLPTSLDAI
+104 IQGLPTSLDGIA
-115 VASTQNIAILT
+115 ASTQRIAILT
-126 GNLEKATDTSLALNN
+126 GDLEKATDTSLALNN

-147 SATADAER
+147 SATYDAER

-169 DLQSWRTLQETMG
+169 DMQSWRTLQETMG

-208 GRITFDEF
+208 GKITFDEF
-216 NDALIICS
+216 NSALITCS
-224 NRTGGFADTAKEAS
+224 TRTGGFADTAKEAS

-256 ANTIESVDDAV
+256 ADTIESVDEAV

-275 AGKIDSASGAID
+275 AGKIDSASGVID
-287 SFFSGISKGAGI
+287 KFFSGVSKGAGI
-299 AVQALDLFGPSILSA
+299 AVQALDLLGPSLA
-314 VAGFV
+314 TTAAGFLT
-319 ALRGV
+319 LRGALAV
-324 MTAKNMW
+324 QGIWENYRRQAEAAK
-331 EEYQQQAKA
+331 
-340 AQITIEAFDNAEKLA
+340 ITVEAFNNAEKLA
-355 AEATKLRTA
+355 AESIKLRTA
-364 ATTAAS
+364 ATTAAA
-370 QADKMSEMYSKAA
+370 QADKMSEMYNKAA

-394 QSSLAATKA
+394 QSSLAATRA
-403 RKTAEAA
+403 RKTAEEAV
-410 AAAETKV
+410 AAELKV
-417 RTAEEKLSVA
+417 RTAEEKLSA
-427 TLKLKTAEEKA
+427 SASKLKAAEEKM
-438 VAAATKSTAAKEKA
+438 AAASTKSKAAQEKA

-467 AAVAAAKAKSEE
+467 AAVAAAKAKAEE

-488 AKAETMEAAATKAG
+488 TRAETMEAAATKAG

-510 KASTAKAMADKKEAQ
+510 KASTAKAMADKKETQA
-525 VSKLNAAAEAT
+525 SELGAAAEAKKA
-536 ETAAEKAGNIV
+536 AAEEAGNIV
-547 TAESSMLVIA
+547 TEKSSLLVIA
-557 KTAALGVL
+557 KTAALSVL
-565 SGKLS
+565 SGEMG
-570 IVEAAQWAWN
+570 IAEAAQWAWN
-580 AATSTTVGLLS
+580 ASMTANPIGSVIVLVTALT
-591 TTVVVVAAVA
+591 
-601 AVTVGL
+601 AVTVGVSK
-607 ARALSKLDTKHK
+607 ALSKLDTETKK
-619 EVYDSQEKAVE
+619 VYDSQEKAVE
-630 SSKDLVESL
+630 SSKNLVESL
-639 EATEKSYEDNEQDAR
+639 DSTEKAYKDNEQDVR
-654 ATAAANQELADN
+654 ATAEANLELADN
-666 ITRLSEQENKSAQ
+666 IAKLSAKENKSAQ
-679 DKAELQAYVD
+679 DKAELKAYVD

-712 TDAMMDKVKAYEAQA
+712 TDAMMSKVKAYEAQA

-748 EQAALSEKRNQFEE
+748 EQAALSEKRNQFEK
-762 EWQALNSTG
+762 EWQELNSTG
-771 PKAMAEYRDAVAEM
+771 PKAMGEYQTAIAEM
-785 DAQSEELNN
+785 DAQSEKLNN
-794 KKKELAE
+794 KKKELAA

-870 SVAQMTQNLLENQR
+870 SVAEMTQNLLENQR

-1168 KNSVTR
+1168 KNSVAR

-1311 YLEGREVARVTAPYT
+1311 YLEGREIARVTAPYT

-1334 KRNARKQGRR
+1334 RRNARKQGRR

>member
-1 MESYSLKAILS
+1 MDSYSMKAVLS

-33 SGSKKASASMMDIA
+33 SGSKKASSSIMDIA
-47 KGAGVFRL
+47 KGAGVFRI
-55 VEAAVGKLEASVG
+55 VEAAVNKLEASVG
-68 EATDRFDILTR
+68 DATERFDTLTR

-91 EVSNRSIEKLNDG
+91 DESNRSIQKLTDG
-104 IRGLPTSLDAI
+104 IQGLPTSLDGIA
-115 VASTQNIAILT
+115 ASTQRIAILT
-126 GNLEKATDTSLALNN
+126 GDLEKATDTSLALNN

-147 SATADAER
+147 SATYDAER

-169 DLQSWRTLQETMG
+169 DMQSWRTLQETMG

-208 GRITFDEF
+208 GKITFDEF
-216 NDALIICS
+216 NSALITCS
-224 NRTGGFADTAKEAS
+224 TRTGGFADTAKEAS

-256 ANTIESVDDAV
+256 ANTIESVDEAV

-275 AGKIDSASGAID
+275 AGKIDSASGVID
-287 SFFSGISKGAGI
+287 NFFSGVSKGAGI
-299 AVQALDLFGPSILSA
+299 AVQALDLLGPSLA
-314 VAGFV
+314 TTAAGFLT
-319 ALRGV
+319 LRGALAV
-324 MTAKNMW
+324 QGIWENYRRQAEAAK
-331 EEYQQQAKA
+331 
-340 AQITIEAFDNAEKLA
+340 ITVEAFNNAEKLA
-355 AEATKLRTA
+355 AESIKLRTA
-364 ATTAAS
+364 ATTAAA
-370 QADKMSEMYSKAA
+370 QADKMSEMYNKAA

-394 QSSLAATKA
+394 QSSLAATRA
-403 RKTAEAA
+403 RKTAEEAV
-410 AAAETKV
+410 AAELKV
-417 RTAEEKLSVA
+417 RTAEEKLSA
-427 TLKLKTAEEKA
+427 SASKLKAAEEKM
-438 VAAATKSTAAKEKA
+438 AAASTKSKAAQEKA

-457 KARADVDKKA
+457 KAMADVDKKA
-467 AAVAAAKAKSEE
+467 AAVAAAKAKAEE

-488 AKAETMEAAATKAG
+488 TRAETMEAAATKAG

-510 KASTAKAMADKKEAQ
+510 KASSAKAMAEKKETQA
-525 VSKLNAAAEAT
+525 SELGAAAEAKKA
-536 ETAAEKAGNIV
+536 AAEEAGNIV
-547 TAESSMLVIA
+547 TEKSSLLVIA
-557 KTAALGVL
+557 KTAALSVL
-565 SGKLS
+565 SGEMG
-570 IVEAAQWAWN
+570 IAEAAQWAWN
-580 AATSTTVGLLS
+580 ASMTANPIGSVIVLVTALT
-591 TTVVVVAAVA
+591 
-601 AVTVGL
+601 AVTVGVSK
-607 ARALSKLDTKHK
+607 ALSKLDTETKK
-619 EVYDSQEKAVE
+619 VYDSQEKAVE
-630 SSKDLVESL
+630 SSKNLVESL
-639 EATEKSYEDNEQDAR
+639 DSTEKAYEDNEQDVR
-654 ATAAANQELADN
+654 ATAEANLELADN
-666 ITRLSEQENKSAQ
+666 IAKLSAKENKSAQ
-679 DKAELQAYVD
+679 DKAELKAYVD
-689 SLNSSME
+689 SLISSME

-712 TDAMMDKVKAYEAQA
+712 TDAMMSKVKAYEAQA

-748 EQAALSEKRNQFEE
+748 EQAALSEKRNQFEK
-762 EWQALNSTG
+762 EWQELNSTG
-771 PKAMAEYRDAVAEM
+771 PKAMGEYQTAIAEM
-785 DAQSEELNN
+785 DAQSEKLNN
-794 KKKELAE
+794 KKKELAA
-801 SEEYLRGVMTESQA
+801 SEEYLRGIMTESQA
-815 AQTEAVT
+815 AQSEAVT

-870 SVAQMTQNLLENQR
+870 SVAEMTQNLLENQR

-1143 QTIKASAKSGMDAF
+1143 QIIKASAKSGMDAF

-1311 YLEGREVARVTAPYT
+1311 YLEGREIARVTAPYT
-1326 QEELDKLE
+1326 EAELDK
-1334 KRNARKQGRR
+1334 KQKVKNMIKGKKG

>member
-1 MESYSLKAILS
+1 MDSYSMKAVLS

-33 SGSKKASASMMDIA
+33 SGSKKASSSIKDIA
-47 KGAGVFRL
+47 KGAGVFRI
-55 VEAAVGKLEASVG
+55 VEAAVNKLEASVG
-68 EATDRFDILTR
+68 DATERFDTLTR

-91 EVSNRSIEKLNDG
+91 DESNRSIQKLTDG
-104 IRGLPTSLDAI
+104 IQGLPTSLDGIA
-115 VASTQNIAILT
+115 ASTQRIAILT
-126 GNLEKATDTSLALNN
+126 GDLEKATDTSLALNN

-147 SATADAER
+147 SATYDAER

-169 DLQSWRTLQETMG
+169 DMQSWRTLQETMG

-208 GRITFDEF
+208 GKITFDEF
-216 NDALIICS
+216 NSALITCS
-224 NRTGGFADTAKEAS
+224 TRTGGFADTAKEAS
-238 AGIGTSFTNLSTA
+238 AGIGTSFTNLSIA

-256 ANTIESVDDAV
+256 ADTIESVDEAV

-275 AGKIDSASGAID
+275 AGKIDSAGGVID
-287 SFFSGISKGAGI
+287 KFFSGVSKGAGI
-299 AVQALDLFGPSILSA
+299 AVQALDLLGPSLA
-314 VAGFV
+314 TTAAGFLT
-319 ALRGV
+319 LRGALAV
-324 MTAKNMW
+324 QGIWENYRRQAEAAK
-331 EEYQQQAKA
+331 
-340 AQITIEAFDNAEKLA
+340 ITVEAFNNAEKLA
-355 AEATKLRTA
+355 AESIKLRTA
-364 ATTAAS
+364 ATTAAA
-370 QADKMSEMYSKAA
+370 QADKMSEMYNKAA

-394 QSSLAATKA
+394 QSSLAATRA
-403 RKTAEAA
+403 RKTAEEAV
-410 AAAETKV
+410 AAELKV
-417 RTAEEKLSVA
+417 RTAEEKLSA
-427 TLKLKTAEEKA
+427 SASKLKAAEEKM
-438 VAAATKSTAAKEKA
+438 AAASTKSKAAQEKA

-467 AAVAAAKAKSEE
+467 AAVAAAKAKAEE

-488 AKAETMEAAATKAG
+488 TRAETMEAAATKAG

-510 KASTAKAMADKKEAQ
+510 KASTAKAMADKKETQA
-525 VSKLNAAAEAT
+525 SELGAAAEAKKA
-536 ETAAEKAGNIV
+536 AAEEAGNIV
-547 TAESSMLVIA
+547 TEKSSLLVIA
-557 KTAALGVL
+557 KTAALSVL
-565 SGKLS
+565 SGEMG
-570 IVEAAQWAWN
+570 IAEAAQWAWN
-580 AATSTTVGLLS
+580 ASMTANPIGSVIVLVTALT
-591 TTVVVVAAVA
+591 
-601 AVTVGL
+601 AVTVGVSK
-607 ARALSKLDTKHK
+607 ALSKLDTETKK
-619 EVYDSQEKAVE
+619 VYDSQEKAVE
-630 SSKDLVESL
+630 SSKNLVESL
-639 EATEKSYEDNEQDAR
+639 DSTEKAYEDNEQDVR
-654 ATAAANQELADN
+654 ATAEANLELADN
-666 ITRLSEQENKSAQ
+666 IAKLSAKENKSAQ
-679 DKAELQAYVD
+679 DKAELKAYVD

-712 TDAMMDKVKAYEAQA
+712 TDAMMSKVKAYEAQA

-748 EQAALSEKRNQFEE
+748 EQAALSEKRNQFEK
-762 EWQALNSTG
+762 EWQELNSTG
-771 PKAMAEYRDAVAEM
+771 PKAMGEYQTAIAEM
-785 DAQSEELNN
+785 DAQSEKLNN
-794 KKKELAE
+794 KKKELAA

-870 SVAQMTQNLLENQR
+870 SVSEMTQNLLENQR

-1311 YLEGREVARVTAPYT
+1311 YLEGREIARVTAPYT

>member
-1 MESYSLKAILS
+1 MDSYSMKAVLS

-33 SGSKKASASMMDIA
+33 SGSKKASSSIMDIA
-47 KGAGVFRL
+47 KGAGVFRI
-55 VEAAVGKLEASVG
+55 VEAAVNKLEASVG
-68 EATDRFDILTR
+68 DVTERFDTLTR

-91 EVSNRSIEKLNDG
+91 DESNRSIQKLTDG
-104 IRGLPTSLDAI
+104 IQGLPTFLDGIA
-115 VASTQNIAILT
+115 ASTQNIAILT
-126 GNLEKATDTSLALNN
+126 GDLDKATDTSLALNN

-155 GLTQYTQMLSKGTV
+155 GLVQYTQMLSKGTV
-169 DLQSWRTLQETMG
+169 DMQSWRTLQETMG

-193 IVSGNS
+193 IASGNS

-208 GRITFDEF
+208 GKITFDEF
-216 NDALIICS
+216 NSALITCS
-224 NRTGGFADTAKEAS
+224 TRTGGFADTAKEAS

-256 ANTIESVDDAV
+256 ADTIESVDEAV

-275 AGKIDSASGAID
+275 AGKIDSASGVID
-287 SFFSGISKGAGI
+287 NFFSGISKGAGI
-299 AVQALDLFGPSILSA
+299 AVQALDLLGPSLATAA
-314 VAGFV
+314 VGFLT
-319 ALRGV
+319 LRGALAV
-324 MTAKNMW
+324 QGIWENYRKQAEAAK
-331 EEYQQQAKA
+331 
-340 AQITIEAFDNAEKLA
+340 TTVEAFNNAEKLA

-370 QADKMSEMYSKAA
+370 QADKMSEMYNKAA

-394 QSSLAATKA
+394 QSSLAATRA
-403 RKTAEAA
+403 RKTAEEAV
-410 AAAETKV
+410 AAELKV
-417 RTAEEKLSVA
+417 RTAEEKLSA
-427 TLKLKTAEEKA
+427 SALKLKAAEEKM
-438 VAAATKSTAAKEKA
+438 AAASTKSKAAQEKA
-452 AAAVT
+452 AATVT

-467 AAVAAAKAKSEE
+467 AAVAAAKAKAEE

-488 AKAETMEAAATKAG
+488 ARAETMEAAATKAG

-510 KASTAKAMADKKEAQ
+510 KASTAKAMADKKETQA
-525 VSKLNAAAEAT
+525 SELGAAAEAKKA
-536 ETAAEKAGNIV
+536 AAEEAGNIV
-547 TAESSMLVIA
+547 TEKSSLLVIA
-557 KTAALGVL
+557 KTAALSVL
-565 SGKLS
+565 SGEMG
-570 IVEAAQWAWN
+570 IAEAAQWAWS
-580 AATSTTVGLLS
+580 AAM
-591 TTVVVVAAVA
+591 AANPIGSVIVLVTA
-601 AVTVGL
+601 LTAVTVGVSK
-607 ARALSKLDTKHK
+607 ALSKLDTETKK
-619 EVYDSQEKAVE
+619 VYDSQGKAVE
-630 SSKDLVESL
+630 SSKNLVESL
-639 EATEKSYEDNEQDAR
+639 DSTAKAYEDNEQDVR
-654 ATAAANQELADN
+654 ATAEANLELADN
-666 ITRLSEQENKSAQ
+666 IAKLSAKENKSAQ
-679 DKAELQAYVD
+679 DKAELKAYVD

-712 TDAMMDKVKAYEAQA
+712 TDAMMSKVKAYGAQA
-727 KAQAAQE
+727 KAQEAQE
-734 RYVEVMKEQIKVEE
+734 RYVEVMKEQIKVEK
-748 EQAALSEKRNQFEE
+748 EQAALSEKRNQFEK
-762 EWQALNSTG
+762 EWQELNSTG
-771 PKAMAEYRDAVAEM
+771 PKAMGEYQTAIAEM

-794 KKKELAE
+794 KKKELAA

-815 AQTEAVT
+815 SQSEAVT

-833 DLSETQQAVVQSM
+833 DLNETQQAVVQSM

-854 DQATNM
+854 GQATNM
-860 FDTLSDESEL
+860 FDTLSDKSEL
-870 SVAQMTQNLLENQR
+870 SVAEMTQNLLENQR

-952 FDTSTVPE
+952 FDASTVPE

-980 DFSSIGL
+980 DFSSIGQ

-994 DGISSSSDAAT
+994 DGISSSADVAT
-1005 TAAGTMATNVNETAA
+1005 TAAGTMATGVNETAA

-1057 MTMLMTSA
+1057 MAMLMTSA
-1065 GQAAVNA
+1065 GQSAVNA

-1105 VGSGMNNVTQKITAG
+1105 VGSGMNNVIQKITAG

-1134 MNSAVKSDM
+1134 MNSSVKSDM

-1157 EDAIDNGMNQS
+1157 VESIDNGMNRS
-1168 KNSVTR
+1168 KSSVSR
-1174 GGNSMISALRSLRS
+1174 GGNSILATIRSLRS

-1217 RLANQVATTM
+1217 RLASQVATTM

-1279 AERMAYA
+1279 AERMVYA
-1286 GAYVPDSSYEYSG
+1286 GAYMPDSSYEYSG

-1311 YLEGREVARVTAPYT
+1311 ILEGREVARVTAPYT
-1326 QEELDKLE
+1326 EAELE
-1334 KRNARKQGRR
+1334 KIQKRNNRRKGIR

>member
-1 MESYSLKAILS
+1 MDSYSMKAVLS

-33 SGSKKASASMMDIA
+33 SGSKKASSSIMDIA
-47 KGAGVFRL
+47 KGAGVFRI
-55 VEAAVGKLEASVG
+55 VEAAVNKLEASVG
-68 EATDRFDILTR
+68 DATERFDTLTR

-91 EVSNRSIEKLNDG
+91 DESNRSIQKLTDG
-104 IRGLPTSLDAI
+104 IQGLPTSLDGIA
-115 VASTQNIAILT
+115 ASTQRIAILT
-126 GNLEKATDTSLALNN
+126 GDLEKATDTSLALNN

-147 SATADAER
+147 SATYDAER

-169 DLQSWRTLQETMG
+169 DMQSWRTLQETMG

-208 GRITFDEF
+208 GKITFDEF
-216 NDALIICS
+216 NSALITCS
-224 NRTGGFADTAKEAS
+224 TRTGGFADTAKEAS

-256 ANTIESVDDAV
+256 ADTIESVDEAV

-275 AGKIDSASGAID
+275 AGKIDSASGVID
-287 SFFSGISKGAGI
+287 KFFSGVSKGAGI
-299 AVQALDLFGPSILSA
+299 AVQALDLLGPSLA
-314 VAGFV
+314 TTAAGFLT
-319 ALRGV
+319 LRGALAV
-324 MTAKNMW
+324 QGIWENYRRQAEAAK
-331 EEYQQQAKA
+331 
-340 AQITIEAFDNAEKLA
+340 ITVEAFNNAEKLA
-355 AEATKLRTA
+355 AESIKLRTA
-364 ATTAAS
+364 ATTAAA
-370 QADKMSEMYSKAA
+370 QADKMSEMYNKAA

-394 QSSLAATKA
+394 QSSLAATRA
-403 RKTAEAA
+403 RKTAEEAV
-410 AAAETKV
+410 AAELKV
-417 RTAEEKLSVA
+417 RTAEEKLSA
-427 TLKLKTAEEKA
+427 SASKLKAAEEKM
-438 VAAATKSTAAKEKA
+438 AAASTKSKAAQEKA

-467 AAVAAAKAKSEE
+467 AAVAAAKAKAEE

-488 AKAETMEAAATKAG
+488 TRAETMEAAATKAG

-510 KASTAKAMADKKEAQ
+510 KASTAKAMADKKETQA
-525 VSKLNAAAEAT
+525 SELGAAAEAKKA
-536 ETAAEKAGNIV
+536 AAEEAGNIV
-547 TAESSMLVIA
+547 TEKSSLLVIA
-557 KTAALGVL
+557 KTAALSVL
-565 SGKLS
+565 SGEMG
-570 IVEAAQWAWN
+570 IAEAAQWAWN
-580 AATSTTVGLLS
+580 ASMTANPIGSVIVLVTALT
-591 TTVVVVAAVA
+591 
-601 AVTVGL
+601 AVTVGVSK
-607 ARALSKLDTKHK
+607 ALSKLDTETKK
-619 EVYDSQEKAVE
+619 VYDSQEKAVE
-630 SSKDLVESL
+630 SSKNLVESL
-639 EATEKSYEDNEQDAR
+639 DSTEKAYKDNEQDVR
-654 ATAAANQELADN
+654 ATAEANLELADN
-666 ITRLSEQENKSAQ
+666 IAKLSAKENKSAQ
-679 DKAELQAYVD
+679 DKAELKAYVD

-712 TDAMMDKVKAYEAQA
+712 TDAMMSKVKAYEAQA

-748 EQAALSEKRNQFEE
+748 EQAALSEKRNQFEK
-762 EWQALNSTG
+762 EWQELNSTG
-771 PKAMAEYRDAVAEM
+771 PKAMGEYQTAIAEM
-785 DAQSEELNN
+785 DAQSEKLNN
-794 KKKELAE
+794 KKKELAA

-870 SVAQMTQNLLENQR
+870 SVAEMTQNLLENQR

-1311 YLEGREVARVTAPYT
+1311 YLEGREIARVTAPYT
-1326 QEELDKLE
+1326 EAELDK
-1334 KRNARKQGRR
+1334 KQKVKNMIKGIKG

>member
-1 MESYSLKAILS
+1 MESYSVKAILS
-12 VADRGFTSKMKSAV
+12 AVDRGYTSKMKSAV
-26 SLLDEMD
+26 SLLEEFE
-33 SGSKKASASMMDIA
+33 SQNKRASSSMMDIA
-47 KGAGVFRL
+47 KGAGVFRV
-55 VEAAVGKLEASVG
+55 VEAAINKLEASAGDAV
-68 EATDRFDILTR
+68 DRFDTMTR
-79 YPKVMEQIGFGA
+79 FPKVMEQMGFSA
-91 EVSNRSIEKLNDG
+91 DVSNRSIQKLSDG
-104 IRGLPTSLDAI
+104 IKGLPTSLDGI
-115 VASTQNIAILT
+115 VASTQKIAVLT
-126 GNLEKATDTSLALNN
+126 GDLEKATDTSLALNN

-147 SATADAER
+147 SASADAER
-155 GLTQYTQMLSKGTV
+155 GFVQYTQMLSKGTV
-169 DLQSWRTLQETMG
+169 DMQSWRSLQETMG
-182 YALSETAKELG
+182 YALSETAKQLG
-193 IVSGNS
+193 IASGNS
-199 NELYSAIQS
+199 NELYSSLQS
-208 GRITFDEF
+208 GQITFDQF
-216 NDALIICS
+216 NDALIECS
-224 NRTGGFADTAKEAS
+224 TRTGGFAENAKAAS
-238 AGIGTSFTNLSTA
+238 AGIRTSFVNLGISIT
-251 VVRGM
+251 RGM
-256 ANTIESVDDAV
+256 ADTIQSVDEAV
-267 QKIDGETI
+267 QKIDGDTI
-275 AGKIDSASGAID
+275 AGKIDSASDAID
-287 SFFSGISKGAGI
+287 SFFSGVSKGAGM
-299 AVQALDLFGPSILSA
+299 AVQALDLLGPSILA
-314 VAGFV
+314 TVAGFV
-319 ALRGV
+319 TLKAAMAAQNL
-324 MTAKNMW
+324 W
-331 EEYQQQAKA
+331 EEYRRQAKA
-340 AQITIEAFDNAEKLA
+340 ATIVIEAFNNAEKLA
-355 AEATKLRTA
+355 ADATKLRTA
-364 ATTAAS
+364 ATTAAA
-370 QADKMSEMYSKAA
+370 QADKMTEMYSKAS
-383 AKAVESQTIAQ
+383 AKALESQTIAQ
-394 QSSLAATKA
+394 QSALAATKA

-410 AAAETKV
+410 AATETKV
-417 RTAEEKLSVA
+417 RTAEEKLSTA
-427 TLKLKTAEEKA
+427 TLKLKAAEEKA
-438 VAAATKSTAAKEKA
+438 AASATKSKAVQEKA

-457 KARADVDKKA
+457 RARADVDKKA
-467 AAVAAAKAKSEE
+467 AAVAQAKAKMDE
-479 FEASAAELS
+479 FGASSAELN

-502 ERADEDAI
+502 TRADEDSI
-510 KASTAKAMADKKEAQ
+510 KASTAKTMADAKEAQ
-525 VSKLNAAAEAT
+525 ASKLNAAAEAA
-536 ETAAEKAGNIV
+536 ETAAEEAGNIV
-547 TAESSMLVIA
+547 TAKSSLLVIA
-557 KTAALGVL
+557 KTAALGAL
-565 SGKLS
+565 SGQMG
-570 IVEAAQWAWN
+570 IAEAAQWGLN
-580 AATSTTVGLLS
+580 ASMTANPIGSVIVLVTALT
-591 TTVVVVAAVA
+591 
-601 AVTVGL
+601 AVTVGVSK
-607 ARALSKLDTKHK
+607 ALSKLDTETKK
-619 EVYDSQEKAVE
+619 VYDSQEKAVE
-630 SSKDLVESL
+630 SSKNLVESL
-639 EATEKSYEDNEQDAR
+639 DSTEKAYEDNEQDVR
-654 ATAAANQELADN
+654 ATAEANLELADN
-666 ITRLSEQENKSAQ
+666 IAKLSAKENKSAQ
-679 DKAELQAYVD
+679 DKAELKAYVD

-712 TDAMMDKVKAYEAQA
+712 TDAMMSKVKAYEAQA

-748 EQAALSEKRNQFEE
+748 EQAALSEKRNQFEK
-762 EWQALNSTG
+762 EWQELNSTG
-771 PKAMAEYRDAVAEM
+771 PKAMGEYQTAIAEM
-785 DAQSEELNN
+785 DAQSEKLNN
-794 KKKELAE
+794 KKKELAA

-870 SVAQMTQNLLENQR
+870 SVAEMTQNLLENQR

-1217 RLANQVATTM
+1217 RLANQVVTTM

-1311 YLEGREVARVTAPYT
+1311 YLEGREIARVTAPYT
-1326 QEELDKLE
+1326 EAELE
-1334 KRNARKQGRR
+1334 KIQKRNNRRKGIR

>member
-1 MESYSLKAILS
+1 MDSYSLKAILS

-155 GLTQYTQMLSKGTV
+155 GLTQYAQMLSKGTV

-224 NRTGGFADTAKEAS
+224 TRTGGFADTAKEAS

-256 ANTIESVDDAV
+256 ADTIESVDEAV

-275 AGKIDSASGAID
+275 AGKIDSASGVID
-287 SFFSGISKGAGI
+287 KFFSGVSKGAGI
-299 AVQALDLFGPSILSA
+299 AVQALDLLGPSLA
-314 VAGFV
+314 TTAAGFLT
-319 ALRGV
+319 LRGALAV
-324 MTAKNMW
+324 QGIWENYRRQAEAAK
-331 EEYQQQAKA
+331 
-340 AQITIEAFDNAEKLA
+340 ITVEAFNNAEKLA
-355 AEATKLRTA
+355 AESIKLRTA
-364 ATTAAS
+364 ATTAAA
-370 QADKMSEMYSKAA
+370 QADKMSEMYNKAA

-394 QSSLAATKA
+394 QSSLAATRA
-403 RKTAEAA
+403 RKTAEEAV
-410 AAAETKV
+410 AAELKV
-417 RTAEEKLSVA
+417 RTAEEKLSA
-427 TLKLKTAEEKA
+427 SASKLKAAEEKM
-438 VAAATKSTAAKEKA
+438 AAASTKSKAAQEKA

-467 AAVAAAKAKSEE
+467 AAVAAAKAKAEE

-488 AKAETMEAAATKAG
+488 TRAETMEAAATKAG

-510 KASTAKAMADKKEAQ
+510 KASTAKAMADKKETQA
-525 VSKLNAAAEAT
+525 SELGAAAEAKKA
-536 ETAAEKAGNIV
+536 AAEEAGNIV
-547 TAESSMLVIA
+547 TEKSSLLVIA
-557 KTAALGVL
+557 KTAALSVL
-565 SGKLS
+565 SGEMG
-570 IVEAAQWAWN
+570 IAEAAQWAWN
-580 AATSTTVGLLS
+580 ASMTANPIGSVIVLVTALT
-591 TTVVVVAAVA
+591 
-601 AVTVGL
+601 AVTVGVSK
-607 ARALSKLDTKHK
+607 ALSKLDTETKK
-619 EVYDSQEKAVE
+619 VYDSQEKAVE
-630 SSKDLVESL
+630 SSKNLVESL
-639 EATEKSYEDNEQDAR
+639 DSTEKAYKDNEQDVR
-654 ATAAANQELADN
+654 ATAEANLELADN
-666 ITRLSEQENKSAQ
+666 IAKLSAKENKSAQ
-679 DKAELQAYVD
+679 DKAELKAYVD

-712 TDAMMDKVKAYEAQA
+712 TDAMMSKVKAYEAQA

-748 EQAALSEKRNQFEE
+748 EQAALSEKRNQFEK
-762 EWQALNSTG
+762 EWQELNSTG
-771 PKAMAEYRDAVAEM
+771 PKAMGEYQTAIAEM
-785 DAQSEELNN
+785 DAQSEKLNN
-794 KKKELAE
+794 KKKELAA

-870 SVAQMTQNLLENQR
+870 SVAEMTQNLLENQR

-1311 YLEGREVARVTAPYT
+1311 YLEGREIARVTAPYT

>member
-1 MESYSLKAILS
+1 MDSYSMKAVLS
-12 VADRGFTSKMKSAV
+12 VSDRGFTSKMKSAV

-33 SGSKKASASMMDIA
+33 SGSKKASSSIMDIA
-47 KGAGVFRL
+47 KGAGVFRI
-55 VEAAVGKLEASVG
+55 VEAAVNKLESSVG
-68 EATDRFDILTR
+68 DATERFDTLTR

-91 EVSNRSIEKLNDG
+91 DESNRSIQKLTDG
-104 IRGLPTSLDAI
+104 IQGLPTSLDGIA
-115 VASTQNIAILT
+115 ASTQRIAILT
-126 GNLEKATDTSLALNN
+126 GDLEKATDTSLALNN

-147 SATADAER
+147 SATYDAER

-169 DLQSWRTLQETMG
+169 DMQSWRTLQETMG
-182 YALSETAKELG
+182 YALGETAKELG

-208 GRITFDEF
+208 GKITFDEF
-216 NDALIICS
+216 NSALITCS
-224 NRTGGFADTAKEAS
+224 TRTGGFADTAKEAS

-256 ANTIESVDDAV
+256 ADTIESVDEAV

-275 AGKIDSASGAID
+275 AGKIDSASGVID
-287 SFFSGISKGAGI
+287 KFFSGVSKGAGI
-299 AVQALDLFGPSILSA
+299 AVQALDLLGPSLA
-314 VAGFV
+314 TTAAGFLT
-319 ALRGV
+319 LRGALAV
-324 MTAKNMW
+324 QGIWENYRRQAEAAK
-331 EEYQQQAKA
+331 
-340 AQITIEAFDNAEKLA
+340 ITVEAFNNAEKLA
-355 AEATKLRTA
+355 AESIKLRTA
-364 ATTAAS
+364 ATTAAA
-370 QADKMSEMYSKAA
+370 QADKMSEMYNKAA

-394 QSSLAATKA
+394 QSSLAATRA
-403 RKTAEAA
+403 RKTAEEAV
-410 AAAETKV
+410 AAELKV
-417 RTAEEKLSVA
+417 RTAEEKLSA
-427 TLKLKTAEEKA
+427 SASKLKAAEEKM
-438 VAAATKSTAAKEKA
+438 AATSTKSKAAQEKA

-467 AAVAAAKAKSEE
+467 AAVAAAKAKAEE

-488 AKAETMEAAATKAG
+488 TRAETMEAAATKAG

-510 KASTAKAMADKKEAQ
+510 KASTAKAMADKKETQA
-525 VSKLNAAAEAT
+525 SELGAAAEAKKA
-536 ETAAEKAGNIV
+536 AAEEAGNIV
-547 TAESSMLVIA
+547 TEKSSLLVIA
-557 KTAALGVL
+557 KTAALSVL
-565 SGKLS
+565 SGEMG
-570 IVEAAQWAWN
+570 IAEAAQWAWN
-580 AATSTTVGLLS
+580 ASMTANPIGSVIVLVTALT
-591 TTVVVVAAVA
+591 
-601 AVTVGL
+601 AVTVGVSK
-607 ARALSKLDTKHK
+607 ALSKLDTETKK
-619 EVYDSQEKAVE
+619 VYDSQEKAVE
-630 SSKDLVESL
+630 SSKNLVESL
-639 EATEKSYEDNEQDAR
+639 DSTEKAYEDNEQDVR
-654 ATAAANQELADN
+654 ATAEANLELADN
-666 ITRLSEQENKSAQ
+666 IAKLSAKENKSAQ
-679 DKAELQAYVD
+679 DKAELKAYVD

-712 TDAMMDKVKAYEAQA
+712 TDAMMSKVKAYEAQA

-748 EQAALSEKRNQFEE
+748 EQAALSEKRNQFEK
-762 EWQALNSTG
+762 EWQELNSTG
-771 PKAMAEYRDAVAEM
+771 PKAMGEYQTAIAEM
-785 DAQSEELNN
+785 DAQSEKLNN
-794 KKKELAE
+794 KKKELAA

-870 SVAQMTQNLLENQR
+870 SVAEMTQNLLENQR

-1311 YLEGREVARVTAPYT
+1311 YLEGREIARVTAPYT

-1334 KRNARKQGRR
+1334 RRNARKQGRR

>member
-1 MESYSLKAILS
+1 MDSYSMKAVLS

-33 SGSKKASASMMDIA
+33 SGSKKASSSIMDIA
-47 KGAGVFRL
+47 KGAGVFRI
-55 VEAAVGKLEASVG
+55 VEAAVNKLEASVG
-68 EATDRFDILTR
+68 DATERFDTLTR

-91 EVSNRSIEKLNDG
+91 DESNRSIQKLTDG
-104 IRGLPTSLDAI
+104 IQGLPTSLDGIA
-115 VASTQNIAILT
+115 ASTQRIAILT
-126 GNLEKATDTSLALNN
+126 GDLEKATDTSLALNN

-147 SATADAER
+147 SATYDAER

-169 DLQSWRTLQETMG
+169 DMQSWRTLQETMG

-208 GRITFDEF
+208 GKITFDEF
-216 NDALIICS
+216 NSALITCS
-224 NRTGGFADTAKEAS
+224 TRTGGFADTAKEAS

-256 ANTIESVDDAV
+256 ADTIESVDEAV

-275 AGKIDSASGAID
+275 AGKIDSASGVID
-287 SFFSGISKGAGI
+287 KFFSGVSKGAGI
-299 AVQALDLFGPSILSA
+299 AVQALDLLGPSLA
-314 VAGFV
+314 TTAAGFLT
-319 ALRGV
+319 LRGALAV
-324 MTAKNMW
+324 QGIWENYRRQAEAAK
-331 EEYQQQAKA
+331 
-340 AQITIEAFDNAEKLA
+340 ITVEAFNNAEKLA
-355 AEATKLRTA
+355 AESIKLRTA
-364 ATTAAS
+364 ATTAAA
-370 QADKMSEMYSKAA
+370 QADKMSEMYNKAA

-394 QSSLAATKA
+394 QSSLAATRA
-403 RKTAEAA
+403 RKTAEEAV
-410 AAAETKV
+410 AAELKV
-417 RTAEEKLSVA
+417 RTAEEKLSA
-427 TLKLKTAEEKA
+427 SASKLKAAEEKM
-438 VAAATKSTAAKEKA
+438 AAASTKSKAAQEKA

-467 AAVAAAKAKSEE
+467 AAVAAAKAKAEE

-488 AKAETMEAAATKAG
+488 TRAETMEAAATKAG

-510 KASTAKAMADKKEAQ
+510 KASTAKAMADKKETQA
-525 VSKLNAAAEAT
+525 SELGAAAEAKKA
-536 ETAAEKAGNIV
+536 AAEEAGNIV
-547 TAESSMLVIA
+547 TEKSSLLVIA
-557 KTAALGVL
+557 KTAALSVL
-565 SGKLS
+565 SGEMG
-570 IVEAAQWAWN
+570 IAEAAQWAWN
-580 AATSTTVGLLS
+580 ASMTANPIGSVIVLVTALT
-591 TTVVVVAAVA
+591 
-601 AVTVGL
+601 AVTVGVSK
-607 ARALSKLDTKHK
+607 ALSKLDTETKK
-619 EVYDSQEKAVE
+619 VYDSQEKAVE
-630 SSKDLVESL
+630 SSKNLVESL
-639 EATEKSYEDNEQDAR
+639 DSTENAYEDNEQDVR
-654 ATAAANQELADN
+654 ATAEANLELADN
-666 ITRLSEQENKSAQ
+666 IAKLSAKENKSAQ
-679 DKAELQAYVD
+679 DKAELKAYVD

-712 TDAMMDKVKAYEAQA
+712 TDAMMSKVKAYEAQA

-748 EQAALSEKRNQFEE
+748 EQAALSEKRNQFEK
-762 EWQALNSTG
+762 EWQELNSTG
-771 PKAMAEYRDAVAEM
+771 PKAMGEYQTAIAEM
-785 DAQSEELNN
+785 DAQSEKLNN
-794 KKKELAE
+794 KKKELAA

-870 SVAQMTQNLLENQR
+870 SVAEMTQNLLENQR

-1311 YLEGREVARVTAPYT
+1311 YLEGREIARVTAPYT

-1334 KRNARKQGRR
+1334 KRNARKQGHR

>member
-1 MESYSLKAILS
+1 MDSYSMKAVLS
-12 VADRGFTSKMKSAV
+12 VSDRGFTSKMKSAV

-33 SGSKKASASMMDIA
+33 SGSKKASSSIMDIA
-47 KGAGVFRL
+47 KGAGVFRI
-55 VEAAVGKLEASVG
+55 VEAAVNKLEASVG
-68 EATDRFDILTR
+68 DATERFDTLTR

-91 EVSNRSIEKLNDG
+91 DESNRSIQKLTDG
-104 IRGLPTSLDAI
+104 IQGLPTSLDGIA
-115 VASTQNIAILT
+115 ASTQRIAILT
-126 GNLEKATDTSLALNN
+126 GDLEKATDTSLALNN

-147 SATADAER
+147 SATYDAER

-169 DLQSWRTLQETMG
+169 DMQSWRTLQETMG

-208 GRITFDEF
+208 GKITFDEF
-216 NDALIICS
+216 NSALITCS
-224 NRTGGFADTAKEAS
+224 TRTGGFADTAKEAS

-256 ANTIESVDDAV
+256 ADTIESVDEAV

-275 AGKIDSASGAID
+275 AGKIDSASGVID
-287 SFFSGISKGAGI
+287 KFFSGVSKGAGI
-299 AVQALDLFGPSILSA
+299 AVQALDLLGPSLAITA
-314 VAGFV
+314 AGFLT
-319 ALRGV
+319 LRGALAV
-324 MTAKNMW
+324 QGIWENYRRQAEAAK
-331 EEYQQQAKA
+331 
-340 AQITIEAFDNAEKLA
+340 ITVEAFNNAEKLA
-355 AEATKLRTA
+355 AESIKLRTA
-364 ATTAAS
+364 ATTAAA
-370 QADKMSEMYSKAA
+370 QADKMSEMYNKAA

-394 QSSLAATKA
+394 QSSLAATRA
-403 RKTAEAA
+403 RKTAEEAV
-410 AAAETKV
+410 AAELKV
-417 RTAEEKLSVA
+417 RTAEEKLSA
-427 TLKLKTAEEKA
+427 SASKLKAAEEKM
-438 VAAATKSTAAKEKA
+438 AAASTKSKAAQEKA

-467 AAVAAAKAKSEE
+467 AAVAAAKAKAEE

-488 AKAETMEAAATKAG
+488 TRAETMEAAATKAG

-510 KASTAKAMADKKEAQ
+510 KASTAKAMADKKETQA
-525 VSKLNAAAEAT
+525 SELGAAAEAKKA
-536 ETAAEKAGNIV
+536 AAEEAGNIV
-547 TAESSMLVIA
+547 TEKSSLLVIA
-557 KTAALGVL
+557 KTAALSVL
-565 SGKLS
+565 SGEMG
-570 IVEAAQWAWN
+570 IAEAAQWAWN
-580 AATSTTVGLLS
+580 ASMTANPIGSVIVLVTALT
-591 TTVVVVAAVA
+591 
-601 AVTVGL
+601 AVTVGVSK
-607 ARALSKLDTKHK
+607 ALSKLDTETKK
-619 EVYDSQEKAVE
+619 VYDSQEKAVE
-630 SSKDLVESL
+630 SSKNLVESL
-639 EATEKSYEDNEQDAR
+639 DSTEKAYKDNEQDVR
-654 ATAAANQELADN
+654 ATAEANLELADN
-666 ITRLSEQENKSAQ
+666 IAKLSARENKSAQ
-679 DKAELQAYVD
+679 DKAELKAYVD

-712 TDAMMDKVKAYEAQA
+712 TDAMMSKVKAYEAQA

-748 EQAALSEKRNQFEE
+748 EQAALSEKRNQFEK
-762 EWQALNSTG
+762 EWQELNSTG
-771 PKAMAEYRDAVAEM
+771 PKAMGEYQTAIAEM
-785 DAQSEELNN
+785 DAQSEKLNN
-794 KKKELAE
+794 KKKELAA

-870 SVAQMTQNLLENQR
+870 SVAEMTQNLLENQR

-1326 QEELDKLE
+1326 EAEQN
-1334 KRNARKQGRR
+1334 KRQKVKNMIKGKKG

>member
-1 MESYSLKAILS
+1 MDSYSMKAVLS

-33 SGSKKASASMMDIA
+33 SGSKKASSSIMDIA
-47 KGAGVFRL
+47 KGAGVFRI
-55 VEAAVGKLEASVG
+55 VEAAVNKLEASVG
-68 EATDRFDILTR
+68 DATERFDTLTR

-91 EVSNRSIEKLNDG
+91 DESNRSIQKLTDG
-104 IRGLPTSLDAI
+104 IQGLPTSLDGIA
-115 VASTQNIAILT
+115 ASTQRIAILT
-126 GNLEKATDTSLALNN
+126 GDLEKATDTSLALNN

-147 SATADAER
+147 SATYDAER

-169 DLQSWRTLQETMG
+169 DMQSWRTLQETMG

-208 GRITFDEF
+208 GKITFDEF
-216 NDALIICS
+216 NSALITCS
-224 NRTGGFADTAKEAS
+224 TRTGGFADTAKEAS

-256 ANTIESVDDAV
+256 ADTIESVDEAV

-275 AGKIDSASGAID
+275 AGKIDSASGVID
-287 SFFSGISKGAGI
+287 KFFSGVSKGAGI
-299 AVQALDLFGPSILSA
+299 AVQALDLLGPSLA
-314 VAGFV
+314 TTAAGFLT
-319 ALRGV
+319 LRGALAV
-324 MTAKNMW
+324 QGIWENYRRQAEAAK
-331 EEYQQQAKA
+331 
-340 AQITIEAFDNAEKLA
+340 ITVEAFNNAEKLA
-355 AEATKLRTA
+355 AESIKLRTA
-364 ATTAAS
+364 ATTAAA
-370 QADKMSEMYSKAA
+370 QADKMSEMYNKAA

-394 QSSLAATKA
+394 QSSLAATRA
-403 RKTAEAA
+403 RKTAEEAV
-410 AAAETKV
+410 AAELKV
-417 RTAEEKLSVA
+417 RTAEEKLSA
-427 TLKLKTAEEKA
+427 SASKLKAAEEKM
-438 VAAATKSTAAKEKA
+438 AAASTKSKAAQEKA

-467 AAVAAAKAKSEE
+467 AAVAAAKAKAEE

-488 AKAETMEAAATKAG
+488 SRAETMEAAATKAG

-510 KASTAKAMADKKEAQ
+510 KASTAKAMADKKETQA
-525 VSKLNAAAEAT
+525 SELGAAAEAKKA
-536 ETAAEKAGNIV
+536 AAEEAGNIV
-547 TAESSMLVIA
+547 TEKSSLLVIA
-557 KTAALGVL
+557 KTAALSVL
-565 SGKLS
+565 SGEMG
-570 IVEAAQWAWN
+570 IAEAAQWAWN
-580 AATSTTVGLLS
+580 ASMTANPIGSVIVLVTALT
-591 TTVVVVAAVA
+591 
-601 AVTVGL
+601 AVTVGVSK
-607 ARALSKLDTKHK
+607 ALSKLDTETKK
-619 EVYDSQEKAVE
+619 VYDSQEKAVE
-630 SSKDLVESL
+630 SSKNLVESL
-639 EATEKSYEDNEQDAR
+639 DSTEKAYEDNEQDVR
-654 ATAAANQELADN
+654 ATAEANLELADN
-666 ITRLSEQENKSAQ
+666 IAKLSAKENKSAQ
-679 DKAELQAYVD
+679 DKAELKAYVD

-712 TDAMMDKVKAYEAQA
+712 TDAMMSKVKAYEAQA

-748 EQAALSEKRNQFEE
+748 EQAALSEKRNQFEK
-762 EWQALNSTG
+762 EWQELNSTG
-771 PKAMAEYRDAVAEM
+771 PKAMGEYQTAIAEM
-785 DAQSEELNN
+785 DAQSEKLNN
-794 KKKELAE
+794 KKKELAA

-870 SVAQMTQNLLENQR
+870 SVAEMTQNLLENQR

-1311 YLEGREVARVTAPYT
+1311 YLEGREIARVTAPYT